1 MFSPNGPYDSY
12 GSMEDVY
19 STPIIILNM
28 YRKSNDGVSDL
39 KFKYFMN
46 LKNPS
51 DNVNTSNVYL
61 SMRVNTSGTITSI
74 QLVTNYYR
82 ASVYMLIIS

>member
-1 MFSPNGPYDSY
+1 MFAPNGPYDDY
-12 GSMEDVY
+12 GTMEDVY
-19 STPIIILNM
+19 STPIIILDM
-28 YRKSNDGVSDL
+28 YRGFNDSVSDL

-51 DNVNTSNVYL
+51 DTVNTSNVYL

-74 QLVTNYYR
+74 RLVANYYR
-82 ASVYMLIIS
+82 ASVHMLVIS